1 MKKIVAI
8 ALIMNLCFSLCA
20 CGSSAK
26 TDAKEKFKNENYE
39 DVVAILEKE
48 ENLDDEM
55 TEMLTV
61 SKANVAYSNNDYIE
75 VISILQDS
83 DTKQEQEIYVKS
95 MEVLLDKALNEYNT
109 ELLVT
114 LYSMDTS
121 IEDSVF
127 EAIIN
132 KANAFEYSAFCF
144 VDELINELP
153 EGYLR
158 NKLST
163 YYENNEKTRVKAFL
177 RGDWKMVY
185 DAEIGDEAIVT
196 IHVYEED
203 SKCVAFLTKVST
215 FMERY
220 FYEVND
226 LYWQDFSFENNQPIS
241 IHTLVRYTDGS
252 TGGSIASFKL
262 DMEAGEIHI
271 HVTDTDVSDRIWQK
285 VF

>member
-1 MKKIVAI
+1 M
-8 ALIMNLCFSLCA
+8 L
-20 CGSSAK
+20 K
-26 TDAKEKFKNENYE
+26 TR
-39 DVVAILEKE
+39 
-48 ENLDDEM
+48 
-55 TEMLTV
+55 
-61 SKANVAYSNNDYIE
+61 
-75 VISILQDS
+75 
-83 DTKQEQEIYVKS
+83 
-95 MEVLLDKALNEYNT
+95 
-109 ELLVT
+109 
-114 LYSMDTS
+114 
-121 IEDSVF
+121 
-127 EAIIN
+127 
-132 KANAFEYSAFCF
+132 NAFEYSAFCF

-185 DAEIGDEAIVT
+185 DAETGDEAIVT

-241 IHTLVRYTDGS
+241 IHTLVRSTDGS
-252 TGGSIASFKL
+252 TEGSIASFKL

-271 HVTDTDVSDRIWQK
+271 HVTGTDVSDRIWQK